1 MKAKIQCKDTFPKD
15 TTDKEKRGVL
25 YIAWGSQHVDVVR
38 RSAASVKA
46 SNPELGT
53 AIWCAAE
60 DDTSGF
66 DLAFSIPDGLAR
78 PKVDLL
84 TETPFEETLY
94 LDNDTIVRDDLSSL
108 FELLEKFEICGAHVQ
123 LWHRQR
129 HNKRWRTDV
138 PSAFPEINC
147 GVLLYKSCE
156 RVNGF
161 FNSWSKAFVEAGFK
175 VDQVTFRDLLWT
187 SDIKFYVFPA
197 HFNKRIFEASE
208 LIYSDQPKAKILHL
222 ELLRPQKNPIMRWIA
237 DRVR

>member
-1 MKAKIQCKDTFPKD
+1 MERSTQH
-15 TTDKEKRGVL
+15 KRGVL
-25 YIAWGSQHVDVVR
+25 YIAWGGKHVDVAR

-46 SNPELGT
+46 SNPDLGT
-53 AIWCAAE
+53 AIWCAAD

-66 DLAFSIPDGLAR
+66 DQAFSIPEGLAR

-94 LDNDTIVRDDLSSL
+94 LDNDTIVRADLGSL
-108 FELLEKFEICGAHVQ
+108 FDLLEKFEICGAHVQ
-123 LWHRQR
+123 LWHRPR

-147 GVLLYKSCE
+147 GVLLYRSSE
-156 RVNGF
+156 RVNAF
-161 FNSWSKAFVEAGFK
+161 FNDWSKAFVEAGFS
-175 VDQVTFRDLLWT
+175 VDQVTFRELLWE
-187 SDIKFYVFPA
+187 SDIKFYVFPTQY
-197 HFNKRIFEASE
+197 NKRMFEASE

-222 ELLRPQKNPIMRWIA
+222 ELLRPQKNPIMRWLA